1 MNLVKQNSIQMI
13 YPDLEEL
20 MAEVTAFA
28 SPPPKLTVSDW
39 ADEHRILSPES
50 CAEPGKWRT
59 SRAEYQREMMNAITD
74 PKVETVTL
82 MTAARIGKTEIINN
96 VLGRYIDNEPSPIL
110 SVNPT
115 VEMAEA
121 WSKKYFA
128 PMIRDTPCL
137 RARVTEAKARDAN
150 NTILEKSFPGGY
162 IAMAGANSPA
172 GLASRT
178 VMIVVLDEVDR
189 FPPSAG
195 TEGDPMELAKKR
207 AETFTY
213 RKKFVQTSTPTVKG
227 VSRIEQEWN
236 QSDQRRYYVPCPHCG
251 HFQHLQWSRLKFTK
265 EHLEDVHYECEGCL
279 AHLSEADKYK
289 MIRLGEWRPTFPERT
304 KHAGFH
310 ITALYSP
317 WISWQEI
324 VEKFLN
330 AKKRPET
337 LRVWINTMLGET
349 WEEEETFSIS
359 DEKLAAR
366 IEQYE
371 DAPTGVLFL
380 TAGVDVQDDR
390 LECLVK
396 GWGLKDESWF
406 IDYKTFYG
414 SPGRQDTW
422 TFLDDYLQSIFRHES
437 GVPLRIVSVC
447 IDSGGHFT
455 QNVYEFVKQRQGR
468 RIFAVKGLGGYGKYF
483 IGKATRN
490 NKHRALVIPL
500 GVDTAKELIYDRL
513 QIEKPGPGYM
523 HFNQKCTEEYFLQ
536 LTSEKHVT
544 KYNKGFPTKMWELKS
559 GRRNEALDCEV
570 YALAACKV
578 INPNMERLAQNM
590 EEQIKNAKTSEV
602 TPQPAPRRRKRL
614 TLKLS
619 NKWQNW

>member
-1 MNLVKQNSIQMI
+1 
-13 YPDLEEL
+13 
-20 MAEVTAFA
+20 
-28 SPPPKLTVSDW
+28 
-39 ADEHRILSPES
+39 
-50 CAEPGKWRT
+50 
-59 SRAEYQREMMNAITD
+59 MMDAVTD

-82 MTAARIGKTEIINN
+82 MTAARIGKTEVINN
-96 VLGRYIDNEPSPIL
+96 ILGRYIDNEPCPIL

-128 PMIRDTPCL
+128 PMIRDTHSL
-137 RARVTEAKARDAN
+137 RHKVTGARAKDSN

-178 VMIVVLDEVDR
+178 VMMVVLDEVDR

-195 TEGDPMELAKKR
+195 TEGDPVELAKKR

-227 VSRIEQEWN
+227 ISRIEQEWN
-236 QSDQRRYYVPCPHCG
+236 ASDQRQYHVPCPSCG
-251 HFQHLQWSRLKFTK
+251 HSQVLAWSGIKFDK
-265 EHLEDVHYECEGCL
+265 EHPEGACYECVNCRAQLKET
-279 AHLSEADKYK
+279 DKYR
-289 MIRLGEWRPTFPERT
+289 MIRQGEWRAKYPERV

-310 ITALYSP
+310 INALYSP
-317 WISWQEI
+317 WITWQE
-324 VEKFLN
+324 VVAKFLE
-330 AKKRPET
+330 ARKRPET
-337 LRVWINTMLGET
+337 LRVWVNTMLGET
-349 WEEEETFSIS
+349 WEEEETFTLS

-371 DAPTGVLFL
+371 DVPMGAVIL

-414 SPGRQDTW
+414 SPGRQETW
-422 TFLDDYLQSIFRHES
+422 AMLDEYLKSVFKHES
-437 GVPLRIVSVC
+437 GLTRRIISAA

-455 QNVYEFVKQRQGR
+455 QNVYEFVKKRLSR
-468 RIFAVKGLGGYGKYF
+468 RFFAVKGLGGYAKPF
-483 IGKATRN
+483 IGRPSHN
-490 NKHRALVIPL
+490 NRMRALVIPL
-500 GVDTAKELIYDRL
+500 GVDTAKELVYDRL
-513 QIEKPGPGYM
+513 QIEDPGPGYM

-536 LTSEKHVT
+536 LTAEKHVT
-544 KYNKGFPTKMWELKS
+544 RYNKGFPTKVWELKS

-570 YALAACKV
+570 YALAAFTLL
-578 INPNMERLAQNM
+578 NADMENIAQKLKEDAQNL
-590 EEQIKNAKTSEV
+590 KAS
-602 TPQPAPRRRKRL
+602 QPAQAGASLERATRPVALLPRKR
-614 TLKLS
+614 
-619 NKWQNW
+619 NWVTGY